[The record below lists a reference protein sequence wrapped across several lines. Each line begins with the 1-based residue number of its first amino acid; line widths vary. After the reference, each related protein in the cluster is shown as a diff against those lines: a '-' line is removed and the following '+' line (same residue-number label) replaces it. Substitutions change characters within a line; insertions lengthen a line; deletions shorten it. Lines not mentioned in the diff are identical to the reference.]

1 MSCYL
6 ENVKRSI
13 FRNLRLQLR
22 SAGNKEKFLNQVIDY
37 CEKLLADPEE
47 PKVKRI
53 RVKNGGNYVT
63 R

>member
-13 FRNLRLQLR
+13 FRNLRHQMKN
-22 SAGNKEKFLNQVIDY
+22 GNKEKFLNQVINY

-47 PKVKRI
+47 PKIKRV
-53 RVKNGGNYVT
+53 RVKNGGKYVT